1 MTEQSRTYLEE
12 QLEAVLKREENSIHL
27 IFQRE
32 KIKLNDRAEIEMIK
46 DIDPSIHKEVI
57 LSEDELSLVFQP
69 PQTYLSFK
77 EIQSKDEKSRWFF
90 AFQLIK
96 KIMNHPFHRMH
107 LIVCPENIV
116 MDASLTPY
124 FLHYGV
130 MESIP
135 PYERDR
141 ERLWREI
148 KAVVAASVVSK
159 HPFLQ
164 YLKYH
169 ETLELSPN
177 EAEIMNAENEEALLA
192 IIQKNMK
199 LLDLQEKNFV
209 RVTKKEW
216 KITRFVSLGLLTFL
230 LPALIYSLYSL
241 IFSHPKQAAFINSQE
256 YFLNKEYSQV
266 INTLSDYKIKGMP
279 QIVQY
284 ELAQSFIIHEALNE
298 DQKEVIRNTVSLQA
312 DPQYY
317 QYWIHIG
324 RGEAKGALEI
334 ARSLEDRD
342 IIILAL
348 FKYQEE
354 LKADDTMKSEE
365 KQQELDKIETE
376 LNEYKQEQKA
386 LEEEAKRL
394 EEEEKR
400 NKEKQ
405 EEQAKLEAEQQQ
417 ALEQASKAQAPQ
429 NQSTESQ
436 KPAESKNN

>member
-12 QLEAVLKREENSIHL
+12 QLEAVLKREDNSIHL

-32 KIKLNDRAEIEMIK
+32 KIKLNDRAEMEMIK

-57 LSEDELSLVFQP
+57 LTEDELSLVFQS
-69 PQTYLSFK
+69 PQTYLSFN
-77 EIQSKDEKSRWFF
+77 EIQSKDEKSRWVF
-90 AFQLIK
+90 AFQLLK
-96 KIMNHPFHRMH
+96 KIMNHPFHRLH

-116 MDASLTPY
+116 ADESLTPY

-135 PYERDR
+135 PYEQDR
-141 ERLWREI
+141 ERLWQEI

-159 HPFLQ
+159 HPFLH
-164 YLKYH
+164 YFKFH
-169 ETLELSPN
+169 ETLELSPK
-177 EAEIMNAENEEALLA
+177 EAEIMNTENEEALLA

-199 LLDLQEKNFV
+199 LLDMQEKKFV

-216 KITRFVSLGLLTFL
+216 KITRFVSLGLLIFL

-241 IFSHPKQAAFINSQE
+241 IFSQPKQAAFINSQE

-284 ELAQSFIIHEALNE
+284 ELAQSYIINEALNE

-324 RGEAKGALEI
+324 RGEAKEALEI

-348 FKYQEE
+348 IQYSEE
-354 LKADDTMKSEE
+354 IKADEEMKSEE
-365 KQQELDKIETE
+365 KQQELDKIQTE
-376 LNEYKQEQKA
+376 LNEYEQEQKA
-386 LEEEAKRL
+386 QEEEAKRL

-417 ALEQASKAQAPQ
+417 ALEQAGKTQ
-429 NQSTESQ
+429 TTDSQ
-436 KPAESKNN
+436 KSAESKNNE